1 MSFVD
6 FSAHAVNPT
15 AAGQHPAAAAAAQ
28 ATAAGTED
36 DSLTFGDILDVVNP
50 LQHFPIVG
58 TLYRAITGDTIKT
71 LPKIAGDAL
80 FGGIPGLA
88 SSVADSIFQKV
99 TGKNV
104 GDTVLA
110 FVEDAFSSGDT
121 RVADN
126 ATNEATPAIQTPD
139 IGNLPVPSLPVGD
152 ASELAAVMPTP
163 VQIPNLPVPSLPV
176 TDANTIAAATPQDAI
191 LVPGQE
197 SLLLALNRNG
207 VDQDVALRAADA
219 YRRNVLGLHGSLN

>member
-6 FSAHAVNPT
+6 FSAHAVNPS
-15 AAGQHPAAAAAAQ
+15 AAGQRAAAASAAR

-36 DSLTFGDILDVVNP
+36 DSLSFGDVLDIVNP

-58 TLYRAITGDTIKT
+58 TLYRAVTGDTIKT

-88 SSVADSIFQKV
+88 SSVADSIFQKI

-110 FVEDAFSSGDT
+110 FVEDTFSSGDT

-126 ATNEATPAIQTPD
+126 APAPNIQTPP
-139 IGNLPVPSLPVGD
+139 IGDLPIPSLPVGD
-152 ASELAAVMPTP
+152 ASELAAATPTP

-176 TDANTIAAATPQDAI
+176 TDASTVAAPQDAI

-197 SLLLALNRNG
+197 ALLLSLNRG
-207 VDQDVALRAADA
+207 GIDQDVALRATDA
-219 YRRNVLGLHGSLN
+219 YRRTVAGLHGSLN